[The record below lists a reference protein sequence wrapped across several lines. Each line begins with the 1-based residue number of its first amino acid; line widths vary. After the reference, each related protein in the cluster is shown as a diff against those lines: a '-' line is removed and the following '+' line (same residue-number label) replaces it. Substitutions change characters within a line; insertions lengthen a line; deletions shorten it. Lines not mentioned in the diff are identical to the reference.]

1 MYIINISFSLTSL
14 VLHRPLSLLNKMGE
28 SVSFSGQAS
37 GGVERRVV
45 VVEQP
50 DMYSA
55 VLSPLMEEAE
65 KVEKE
70 GKAAVAEGKGEW
82 AAL

>member
-1 MYIINISFSLTSL
+1 MSILLF
-14 VLHRPLSLLNKMGE
+14 LHLLYYYLKMGE
-28 SVSFSGQAS
+28 SVSFSGPAS

-55 VLSPLMEEAE
+55 VLAPLMEEAE

-70 GKAAVAEGKGEW
+70 GKTAVADRKCE
-82 AAL
+82 